1 MNTNV
6 DRLTNLLPNNNII
19 LNNPLSSLKLE
30 AKFNENLQE
39 LEIKSNKQTLNFFT
53 PNKGTLSKICF
64 VDIKNPRLEGSAF
77 YFKTGIEVG
86 VNTILGFATG
96 LYTYIDNE
104 KYIEI
109 EVLPNLLIKYNYPDT
124 ILNKR
129 LPGHIEYFFK
139 QKKSRK
145 GQTLLLQ
152 TPQICFVKETDI
164 SYITSTGLVY
174 DYIDDIDDE
183 PIELNDTPNSV
194 YNDEDDQEAIYAK
207 IKCTH
212 ADFYVEN
219 SAKQLI
225 KVKRIYGKGRILG
238 VLSGIYK
245 TYQGKDYLQ
254 IIDENSN
261 SYYWIKKVA
270 VNVIVENENITP
282 IFKKEDTDN
291 SSSQSNSTL
300 LLGLATL
307 LFIEQ

>member
-39 LEIKSNKQTLNFFT
+39 LEIKSNKQTLNFYT

-109 EVLPNLLIKYNYPDT
+109 EVLPNLLIKYNYPDA

-145 GQTLLLQ
+145 EQTLLLQ

-174 DYIDDIDDE
+174 DYIDDA

-225 KVKRIYGKGRILG
+225 KAKRIYGKGRILG

>member
-39 LEIKSNKQTLNFFT
+39 LEIKSNKQTLNFYT

-109 EVLPNLLIKYNYPDT
+109 EVLPNLLIKYNYPDA

-129 LPGHIEYFFK
+129 LPGHIEYWFK

-174 DYIDDIDDE
+174 DYIDDE

-307 LFIEQ
+307 LFIGQ

>member
-39 LEIKSNKQTLNFFT
+39 LEIKSNKQTLNFYT

-109 EVLPNLLIKYNYPDT
+109 EVLPNLLIKYNYPT
-124 ILNKR
+124 AILHKR
-129 LPGHIEYFFK
+129 LPEHIEYWFK

-174 DYIDDIDDE
+174 NYIDDE

-194 YNDEDDQEAIYAK
+194 YNDEDIESSAIYAK

-212 ADFYVEN
+212 ADFYAEN

-225 KVKRIYGKGRILG
+225 KAKRIYGKGRILG

-291 SSSQSNSTL
+291 SSSRSNSTL
-300 LLGLATL
+300 LLGLTL
-307 LFIEQ
+307 LLIGQ

>member
-39 LEIKSNKQTLNFFT
+39 LEIKSNKQTLNFYT

-109 EVLPNLLIKYNYPDT
+109 EVLPNLLIKYNYPDA

-129 LPGHIEYFFK
+129 LPGHIEYWFK

-225 KVKRIYGKGRILG
+225 KAKRIYGKGRILG

-307 LFIEQ
+307 LFIGQ

>member
-109 EVLPNLLIKYNYPDT
+109 EVLPNLLIKYNYPES

-152 TPQICFVKETDI
+152 TPRICFVKETDI

-174 DYIDDIDDE
+174 DYIDDA

-225 KVKRIYGKGRILG
+225 KAKRIYGKGRILG

-300 LLGLATL
+300 LLGLTL
-307 LFIEQ
+307 LLIGQ

>member
-39 LEIKSNKQTLNFFT
+39 LEIKSNKQTLNFYT

-109 EVLPNLLIKYNYPDT
+109 EVLPNLLIKYNYPDA

-129 LPGHIEYFFK
+129 LPGHIEYWFK

-174 DYIDDIDDE
+174 DYIDDE

-238 VLSGIYK
+238 VLSGTYK

-254 IIDENSN
+254 IIDDNSN

-270 VNVIVENENITP
+270 ANIIVENENITP

-307 LFIEQ
+307 LFIGQ

>member
-39 LEIKSNKQTLNFFT
+39 LEIKSNKQTLNFYT

-109 EVLPNLLIKYNYPDT
+109 EVLPNLLIKYNYPDA

-174 DYIDDIDDE
+174 DYIDDA

-225 KVKRIYGKGRILG
+225 KAKRIYGKGRILG

-300 LLGLATL
+300 LLGLTL
-307 LFIEQ
+307 LLIGQ